1 MSIAIILDEPE
12 NPDNIGAAARSM
24 KNMGLKEMRL
34 VSPPENWLY
43 HARTLAVGAADLLEK
58 AQVYDTIQDALADR
72 HLVIGTTRR
81 LGNFR
86 RAHIE
91 FDDAMAR
98 VQAEHRSR
106 RKAAV
111 LFGKE
116 SKGLSNESL
125 RLCDWFATIPTSP
138 DYPSINLAQAVMIVC
153 YSLFNGSVATQGYQK
168 WAVVTKQEFE
178 QMMSAFNDALRALE
192 YKAPVAERIDH
203 TFRDLV
209 KRSGV
214 LKPEAQ
220 MFLGLSRRI
229 CERSGS
235 LYKNMPAR
243 VRKTRK
249 PPAKDET

>member
-1 MSIAIILDEPE
+1 MSIAIVLDEPE
-12 NPDNIGAAARSM
+12 NSDNIGAVARSM
-24 KNMGLKEMRL
+24 KNMGIKELRL
-34 VSPPENWLY
+34 VSPPENWQTD
-43 HARTLAVGAADLLEK
+43 ARKLAVGAADLLDK
-58 AQVYDTIQDALADR
+58 AAVYTTIQDALSDR

-98 VQAEHRSR
+98 VLAEHKSR

-153 YSLFNGSVATQGYQK
+153 YSLFTGSVATQGYQNWK
-168 WAVVTKQEFE
+168 VVTKQEFE
-178 QMMSAFNDALRALE
+178 QMMTAFNYALKALE
-192 YKAPVAERIDH
+192 YRAPVAERIDH

-229 CERSGS
+229 CERSAT
-235 LYKNMPAR
+235 LYKDMPAR
-243 VRKTRK
+243 VKKAPRPRRKDQT
-249 PPAKDET
+249 